1 MAELHGPDIKSEPV
15 VRENDMAFDDVMKD
29 HVEHKYRGTEQDRL
43 DMKVLGR
50 AQETRRLFTAISML
64 G

>member
-1 MAELHGPDIKSEPV
+1 MAELHDPDIKSEPV
-15 VRENDMAFDDVMKD
+15 VGENDMTLEDVIKD

-50 AQETRRLFTAISML
+50 SQETRRLFTAISML